1 MAEKLTLEEGEK
13 LVKLARKSI
22 SYALAMNSL
31 YKERAPDKKFLEK
44 RGVFVTLNSQPG
56 GELRGCIG
64 LPYPIKPLWNAIG
77 EAAISAA
84 LRDPRFPQLKS
95 KELEKITIEISVL
108 TPPEKIGNAS
118 LPDSIKIGEHGLII
132 EKGYN
137 SGLLLPQVATEYN
150 WDAET
155 FLEQVCLKAGLY
167 AKAWKA
173 ADATIKTFSA
183 QIFSEETPEGKIV
196 EKKE

>member
-22 SYALAMNSL
+22 SYALASGSL
-31 YKERAPDKKFLEK
+31 LQDKAPDKKFLEK

-64 LPYPIKPLWNAIG
+64 LPYPVKPLWTAVG

-84 LRDPRFPQLKS
+84 LRDPRFPQVKS

-108 TPPEKIGNAS
+108 TPPEKIDKES
-118 LPDSIKIGEHGLII
+118 LPDSVKIGEHGLII
-132 EKGYN
+132 EKGPN
-137 SGLLLPQVATEYN
+137 SGLLLPQVATEYG

-167 AKAWKA
+167 AKAWKVP
-173 ADATIKTFSA
+173 DATIKTFSA
-183 QIFSEETPEGKIV
+183 QIFSEEAPEGKIV